1 MVSLLIGLLI
11 IGVVL
16 YLLQLI
22 PMDDAIR
29 KIIRVVLI
37 VIAVLWLLSALFGIS
52 TPGLRLN
59 G

>member
-1 MVSLLIGLLI
+1 MVSLLIGLL
-11 IGVVL
+11 
-16 YLLQLI
+16 
-22 PMDDAIR
+22 
-29 KIIRVVLI
+29 IIRVVLI